1 MDFIKEFV
9 LTFIPLFVAIDAV
22 GILPIYISLVEGIPD
37 REKKNIAR
45 QSVIT
50 AFLVSIS
57 FLFLGKFIFSLL
69 NIRLE
74 DFMIA
79 GGILLLILSI
89 SDILRV
95 KEKELTLSETLGIV
109 PIGTPLLAGPATL
122 TTLIILAGTYGYWI
136 VIISLFVNLF
146 IAWIMLEK
154 AQLVVKV
161 MGVHGIKA
169 FAKVMALLLSAI
181 AVSLIKKGFIKI
193 LETVNL

>member
-1 MDFIKEFV
+1 MELIKTFL
-9 LTFIPLFVAIDAV
+9 LTFIPLFVAIDAP
-22 GILPIYISLVEGIPD
+22 GILPLYISLVEGIPEPQ
-37 REKKNIAR
+37 RKTIAR

-50 AFLVSIS
+50 AFLVATL
-57 FLFLGKFIFSLL
+57 FLFLGNFIFSLL
-69 NIRLE
+69 GIKLE

-95 KEKELTLSETLGIV
+95 KEKELTMSETLGVV

-122 TTLIILAGTYGYWI
+122 TTLIILAGNYGYPI
-136 VIISLFVNLF
+136 VIFSLSLNLL
-146 IAWIMLEK
+146 IAWIMLHK
-154 AQLVVKV
+154 AEFVIRI

-181 AVSLIKKGFIKI
+181 AVSLIKKGLIKI
-193 LETVNL
+193 LGAS